1 MFGFLRQIRFATRSP
16 KWRDIRKKHLETQSV
31 CQFCGNSKNLEV
43 HHIVPVHIQ
52 PELELEYDNLITLCD
67 KNCHLL
73 IGHFMNYK
81 SWNPDVIDQCKI
93 MQEKIKNRKY
103 K

>member
-1 MFGFLRQIRFATRSP
+1 MFNFLRKIRFATRSP
-16 KWRDIRKKHLETQSV
+16 KWSQIRKKHLDTQNK

-43 HHIVPVHIQ
+43 HHIVPVHIN
-52 PELELEYDNLITLCD
+52 PELELDRGNLITLCD

-81 SWNPDVIDQCKI
+81 SYNPNVVDECMI
-93 MQEKIKNRKY
+93 MQEKIKNRK
-103 K
+103 

>member
-1 MFGFLRQIRFATRSP
+1 MFNFLRKIRFAIRSP
-16 KWRDIRKKHLETQSV
+16 KWSQVRKKHLEKQNN
-31 CQFCGNSKNLEV
+31 CQFCGTNKNLEV
-43 HHIVPVHIQ
+43 HHITPVHVN
-52 PELELEYDNLITLCD
+52 PELELDSTNLITLCD

-81 SWNPDVIDQCKI
+81 SWNPDIIKDCGI

-103 K
+103 Y